1 MKTEYRKTTYTIKQI
16 LTTNHAWLKFYKKH
30 KKNLRKDILECI
42 VKLLSCR
49 TKARGYQEYKCS
61 NSDCPHIKRIFFT
74 CKSRACSSCG
84 KKATE
89 AWIEKQNNILPR
101 TSWQHI
107 TFTMPSILWDMFWLN
122 RSLFNPIAKFAA
134 GCVKTLAKKK
144 LILPAIFIAIHS
156 FGRDLKRNVHIHL
169 STTTGGLTPD
179 GKWKK
184 AFFHQNTL
192 MKMWRY
198 EILNMFRK
206 AYNEGTLI
214 LTESIKKQLNHT
226 FTFNHFLNKLYNKNW
241 IVHCSKASTDHKQN
255 VSYLGRYIKRPAIAE
270 SKLRHYD
277 GNEVT
282 FNYLNHTSNKY
293 QKYTLSVE
301 QFIGKFVQHIPDK
314 GFRLIRYFGIL
325 ANRVR
330 GKLLPIVYRLL
341 GQTEKKEVSENKKR
355 IVTTITHA
363 TLMIKSFGVDPLTC
377 ILCGAQ
383 LIFSSIQSG
392 LTKVSDLIDAHH
404 RLALLQRI

>member
-1 MKTEYRKTTYTIKQI
+1 MKTEYRKTEYTIKQI
-16 LTTNHAWLKFYKKH
+16 LTTNHAWLKFYEKH

-42 VKLLSCR
+42 VKLLSCG

-61 NSDCPHIKRIFFT
+61 NPDCSHFKRIFFT

-107 TFTMPSILWDMFWLN
+107 TFTMPCELWDMFWLN
-122 RSLFNPIAKFAA
+122 RTLFNPIAKLAA
-134 GCVKTLAKKK
+134 ECVKTLAKKK
-144 LILPAIFIAIHS
+144 LVIPAIFVAMHS

-179 GKWKK
+179 EKWKNI
-184 AFFHQNTL
+184 FFHQDTL

-198 EILNMFRK
+198 KIINLFRS
-206 AYNEGTLI
+206 AYKEGTLI
-214 LTESIKKQLNHT
+214 ISEKIKRRLNHT

-241 IVHCSKASTDHKQN
+241 IVHCSEASTDHKQN

-341 GQTEKKEVSENKKR
+341 GQTEKKEVNENKRR
-355 IVTTITHA
+355 IVTTVTHA

-383 LIFSSIQSG
+383 LIFSSIQPG
-392 LTKVSDLIDAHH
+392 LTKVSGLIDAHH
-404 RLALLQRI
+404 RLALLHKI